1 MTLIINIFEM
11 IHPTK
16 NDLSK
21 LRGSLSEAI
30 LMSPKCQCTGNCKST
45 VDLQFSLKPRK
56 IKH

>member
-1 MTLIINIFEM
+1 M